1 MLALAST
8 LPSFGMI
15 SCTRYLYHFPRQ
27 PGSTCVKS
35 SQSNSTFPN
44 QSEKL
49 LPAQPMKSAFPE
61 PIRTASRSGHVFMTA
76 CRFISEIYL
85 KGRVVVVVV
94 LRLLFRLFHSRYESK
109 VEELCREENHA
120 SFDTR

>member
-1 MLALAST
+1 MRAIY
-8 LPSFGMI
+8 MI
-15 SCTRYLYHFPRQ
+15 SSRQ

-35 SQSNSTFPN
+35 SQSNSTLN